1 MSSISATAGSPVQPA
16 ASPSPGKTASTAKS
30 PNLPD
35 RPADPS
41 AITLPLK
48 AGNVDDVL
56 RKGLKAL
63 YGAIYNHDPAAADQ
77 AVEKALAAF
86 KPAISAAAASGAES
100 IQFRIVTVATSYGD
114 SGSAVTLNGAS
125 ELGIEAAVVKSGRIT
140 PQASAI
146 ADLSGNTFG
155 LAPSQ
160 IAQGGAGGYYRRTQT
175 IAGAGLIS
183 NPDLARLKDAQK
195 AFADIQRTTDV
206 LNAFARG
213 NPVPLS
219 QLIKQELS
227 GSI

>member
-1 MSSISATAGSPVQPA
+1 MSSISPASSSPVQTAAAPTPA
-16 ASPSPGKTASTAKS
+16 KPASTGKPA
-30 PNLPD
+30 NLPD
-35 RPADPS
+35 RAADPS
-41 AITLPLK
+41 ALTLSLK
-48 AGNVDDVL
+48 GGKVDDVL

-77 AVEKALAAF
+77 AVEKALTAL
-86 KPAISAAAASGAES
+86 KPAISAAAESGAES

-125 ELGIEAAVVKSGRIT
+125 ELGIEAAVVKSGRIS
-140 PQASAI
+140 PQATGI
-146 ADLSGNTFG
+146 ADLSGNSLG
-155 LAPSQ
+155 LTPSQ
-160 IAQGGAGGYYRRTQT
+160 ISQGGAGGFYRRSQT

-227 GSI
+227 GLV